1 MSELYDRIVSE
12 RGTLER
18 VLARLPG
25 FGGYVDRA
33 ARRTADRMVRDY
45 VAGEMAKAVQRLVQI
60 ERKLLDKTGLRYMSR
75 TQSAKAKLQMYH
87 DRIKAAAPGYSGFM
101 EAIKIDSEELEKLY
115 SFDEAQIRYADQFED
130 ALRNL
135 SDAIDAD
142 SDIDAAIEALDALTI
157 EANEAFQLREDV
169 LTGLSKSL

>member
-1 MSELYDRIVSE
+1 
-12 RGTLER
+12 
-18 VLARLPG
+18 
-25 FGGYVDRA
+25 
-33 ARRTADRMVRDY
+33 
-45 VAGEMAKAVQRLVQI
+45 
-60 ERKLLDKTGLRYMSR
+60 
-75 TQSAKAKLQMYH
+75 
-87 DRIKAAAPGYSGFM
+87 M

>member
-18 VLARLPG
+18 VLARIPG
-25 FGGYVDRA
+25 FSGYIDRA
-33 ARRTADRMVRDY
+33 ARRTADRMIRDY

-60 ERKLLDKTGLRYMSR
+60 ERKLLDKTGLRYMSK
-75 TQSAKAKLQMYH
+75 TSSAKAKLQMYH

-101 EAIKIDSEELEKLY
+101 EAVKVDSEELEKLY

-130 ALRNL
+130 ALRAL
-135 SDAIDAD
+135 SDAVEAD
-142 SDIDAAIEALDALTI
+142 SGIDEAIEALDALTI